1 MQNKAVAFS
10 LILNII
16 SHLLAFATSLY
27 IIFGFNNGK
36 LWKSLVDSSAI
47 KEEFVC
53 EGNKEEFVYGAEIKS
68 IYVNQLGYV
77 NEIMKICIIR
87 YKKLIILVL
96 LCLDSVT
103 ENCKFLMVQIE
114 IT

>member
-1 MQNKAVAFS
+1 MKNKAVAFS

-16 SHLLAFATSLY
+16 SHLLAFAVSFY

-68 IYVNQLGYV
+68 IYVNQVGYV
-77 NEIMKICIIR
+77 IKIMKICIINR
-87 YKKLIILVL
+87 FITLVL
-96 LCLDSVT
+96 LYWDSVT